1 MTKEDIKMGENSSFV
16 WLIFCV
22 GGGVPLLIF
31 FNIVMVILYYFHRK
45 NVINDMDVVYEDI
58 HKIFL
63 KNPASSI
70 LLSISGTSCVI
81 RQKFIV
87 PKYFC
92 SLK

>member
-45 NVINDMDVVYEDI
+45 NVISDMDVVYEDI

-63 KNPASSI
+63 KSQHRRYYYKSVELVQSDI
-70 LLSISGTSCVI
+70 
-81 RQKFIV
+81 
-87 PKYFC
+87 
-92 SLK
+92 